1 MRKRSQQ
8 VAKIELPLQ
17 KRSVFFILHQMLDDL
32 PVRILIQNAVFAD
45 DDPLLSFSYY
55 YVVLDSKIENMFTEI
70 IPLKEIVQN
79 STSPLLNVFPG

>member
-32 PVRILIQNAVFAD
+32 PVRILIQNAVLAD
-45 DDPLLSFSYY
+45 DDSSYVCMVLSF
-55 YVVLDSKIENMFTEI
+55 
-70 IPLKEIVQN
+70 
-79 STSPLLNVFPG
+79 LLVSSH